1 MNAMAEAARTG
12 ATGTA
17 AVRTAAVRTKA
28 SGAKFAARPR
38 DAALT
43 KARLLACATDEF
55 AVNGFA
61 GARIEA
67 VVKAAGVNISLL
79 YQYFGSKEKLFIAVM
94 ESAYGLVRAQH
105 RDLDVREHAP
115 KEAMESL
122 IRRTFR
128 IFVEHPHIIGLLASE
143 NVHGGRHILKSPYIR
158 GLYTPLLETI
168 GSVLQ
173 RGAAAGVFRGDV
185 DPLDFFVSMNGIGY
199 FYLSNRYT
207 LGVIL
212 NREMMTAEALSRHEE
227 HIVQVLLGY
236 LRPERGS

>member
-1 MNAMAEAARTG
+1 MSAMAEARV
-12 ATGTA
+12 A
-17 AVRTAAVRTKA
+17 ASRAKAPRAKAA
-28 SGAKFAARPR
+28 AKPR

-43 KARLLACATDEF
+43 KARLLACATEEF
-55 AVNGFA
+55 AVHGYA
-61 GARIEA
+61 GARIDA
-67 VVKAAGVNISLL
+67 IVKAAGVNISLL

-94 ESAYGLVRAQH
+94 EGAYGLVRARH

-115 KEAMESL
+115 REAMESL

-128 IFVEHPHIIGLLASE
+128 IFVENPHVIGLLNSE

-158 GLYTPLLETI
+158 GLYTPLLDTI
-168 GSVLQ
+168 GSVLE

-185 DPLDFFVSMNGIGY
+185 DPLDFFVSMNGVGY

-212 NREMMTAEALSRHEE
+212 NRAMTTPEALSRHEE

-236 LRPERGS
+236 LRPEAAA